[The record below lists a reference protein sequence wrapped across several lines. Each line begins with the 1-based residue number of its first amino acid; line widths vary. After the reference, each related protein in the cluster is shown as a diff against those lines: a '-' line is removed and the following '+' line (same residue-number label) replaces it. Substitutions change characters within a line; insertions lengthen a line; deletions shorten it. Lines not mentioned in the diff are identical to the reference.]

1 MRPFNPPRTVAN
13 SVGLNGAGERYNF
26 ILIGGRSVGA
36 TSNGNGAASAA
47 PRGEYNG
54 SGNNGAQTNGF
65 LANGAHSTNGLHAKG
80 IHKNGLSAAP
90 KDRVTDVAVVGYGNW
105 GSKHVRVFSSM
116 PDVKVTVVDS
126 DPLRLASAKS
136 AFPMVELDECL
147 DRALETAD
155 VVVVATPPG
164 SHAPIAHAAIRAG
177 CHVLVEKPLATS
189 VIECEDLID
198 AARLNGVHLMV
209 GHTFEHDA
217 TIWKLR
223 EIVQSGI
230 LGDVRYIDWNVTAR
244 LQSPYV
250 RVYNEDR
257 EITAWFLLDLT
268 PSVDFGSQVNKRS
281 VSAEFVA
288 VLARLLT
295 RHGNRIGAVF
305 YGDQVDTVIPART
318 GRRQALHILHRMLSR
333 PDASRS
339 SETDLGELLRTGFR
353 VIPRRSL
360 VFIVSD
366 FITVPGWTKPL
377 AHLAQRHEVI
387 AVRLFDPLEMDL
399 PDLGFV
405 LMRDAETGE
414 QLFVD
419 THDRSFRRRFAAL
432 AATHEQDLRFA
443 FGQAGVDAL
452 ELSTNDSLVDAI
464 LRFADLRKRR
474 RQLAAGATLARS
486 SRGSYDISLA

>member
-1 MRPFNPPRTVAN
+1 MSSSPHSIP
-13 SVGLNGAGERYNF
+13 G
-26 ILIGGRSVGA
+26 
-36 TSNGNGAASAA
+36 ASAEQILRRLEWTVIRRLDGLLQGDYQTLF
-47 PRGEYNG
+47 RGFGLDLADIREY
-54 SGNNGAQTNGF
+54 Q
-65 LANGAHSTNGLHAKG
+65 
-80 IHKNGLSAAP
+80 
-90 KDRVTDVAVVGYGNW
+90 Y
-105 GSKHVRVFSSM
+105 
-116 PDVKVTVVDS
+116 
-126 DPLRLASAKS
+126 
-136 AFPMVELDECL
+136 
-147 DRALETAD
+147 
-155 VVVVATPPG
+155 
-164 SHAPIAHAAIRAG
+164 
-177 CHVLVEKPLATS
+177 
-189 VIECEDLID
+189 
-198 AARLNGVHLMV
+198 
-209 GHTFEHDA
+209 HD
-217 TIWKLR
+217 
-223 EIVQSGI
+223 
-230 LGDVRYIDWNVTAR
+230 DVRYIDWNVTAR

-333 PDASRS
+333 PEASRS
-339 SETDLGELLRTGFR
+339 SETDLGDLLQSGFR

-432 AATHEQDLRFA
+432 AATHEQGLRSA